1 MHDPASQRF
10 KAIVYEGGPFPG
22 FIDRADSHPSISFG
36 LGCRISYRTFGGS
49 YIVEKP
55 IDPDDDKG
63 RAVWDG
69 PDTVWDR
76 PEGDSPFVDLKVAM
90 DILDSIRLAVDDPAM
105 TADAKVRLLQRLFA
119 ALDKAGAE

>member
-1 MHDPASQRF
+1 VIP
-10 KAIVYEGGPFPG
+10 
-22 FIDRADSHPSISFG
+22 
-36 LGCRISYRTFGGS
+36 C
-49 YIVEKP
+49 
-55 IDPDDDKG
+55 KG